1 MGTIIGGGHEAGGL
15 YYLDWCG
22 SSSLVASHLSISP
35 IQHHCHL
42 GHPSH
47 KNLKLL
53 VPSCCQVD
61 SLQCEACQLSKH
73 HRVPFV
79 PRHESCLSSAFHLV
93 HYAIWGPINSPS
105 LLGYTY
111 FVIFVEDYSMKEMFE
126 LFSIFKSFFME
137 IKTQFNASLRIFR
150 SDNAREYFHKSLS
163 EFFYDH
169 GIIHQSSYAHTPQQ
183 NGVVERKLRH
193 LLEVTAYK
201 CSFVSNECSQII
213 LQ

>member
-1 MGTIIGGGHEAGGL
+1 MGTIIGGGHEAGGF

-137 IKTQFNASLRIFR
+137 IKTQFNALLRIF
-150 SDNAREYFHKSLS
+150 
-163 EFFYDH
+163 
-169 GIIHQSSYAHTPQQ
+169 
-183 NGVVERKLRH
+183 
-193 LLEVTAYK
+193 
-201 CSFVSNECSQII
+201 
-213 LQ
+213 

>member
-1 MGTIIGGGHEAGGL
+1 MIE
-15 YYLDWCG
+15 
-22 SSSLVASHLSISP
+22 
-35 IQHHCHL
+35 
-42 GHPSH
+42 
-47 KNLKLL
+47 
-53 VPSCCQVD
+53 
-61 SLQCEACQLSKH
+61 
-73 HRVPFV
+73 R
-79 PRHESCLSSAFHLV
+79 
-93 HYAIWGPINSPS
+93 
-105 LLGYTY
+105 
-111 FVIFVEDYSMKEMFE
+111 FE

-169 GIIHQSSYAHTPQQ
+169 GIIHQSSYTHTPQQ